1 MTKKPTF
8 YARPEN
14 HDGITGFMFFQM
26 DGAAVLAS
34 QFIPREA
41 FQDFVKES
49 GINADQIKYV

>member
-1 MTKKPTF
+1 MSKTIF
-8 YARPEN
+8 YAKSASQN
-14 HDGITGFMFFQM
+14 GIHGFLFYQTN
-26 DGAAVLAS
+26 GVNIISS

>member
-1 MTKKPTF
+1 MSKTIF
-8 YARPEN
+8 YAKPVSQN
-14 HDGITGFMFFQM
+14 GIHGFLFYQTN
-26 DGAAVLAS
+26 GGNIISS